1 MKKIKTKKYLV
12 IGNVATGYDMNIL
25 NILSNVAK
33 HHDAQV
39 IHTGD
44 ICTNQEKL
52 MYERRVRKIRTFE
65 INMQKNI
72 ESKENQ
78 LRVDISRQ
86 YELIEKYEAELEYSE
101 ESGESDAKI
110 GKWTN
115 KIAKCEEAIERKE
128 AKLEEYSQKQLLKQ
142 DTLNCEI
149 EALVLA
155 GKHRVDDLIKV
166 FPNIKFVANIEQY
179 LESPPKKHVG
189 SSFDIGSHLVIQSVN
204 ANGKKISTQ
213 PITDRAYKYLKKLK
227 KSAIVPHAIPAL
239 RSYEKPSKK
248 KLDAVTAWNFYTTGS
263 LYFEGEANR
272 PSEYYKANTL
282 PSALLVS
289 FDRKNDE
296 FHASR
301 LHFDFIKSGK
311 KGMLGVLLDSQ
322 FYTQKSVIDVGG
334 KNTAA
339 GLTDSHAPWHD
350 ERSLACYIGLAELSK
365 AETVIHL
372 GDAADWTSISNHLKS
387 NLREKEGL
395 RFLEDIKA
403 FGAFMRRMGS
413 ATKYIKE
420 KILVDANHEYW
431 IKRYIDEKPELI
443 GICDQETI
451 YAQEIPDWE
460 YHIPANGQDYTRYY
474 GDLALRHGDKES
486 VMKAAKMF
494 DKYIGGHFHQ
504 HNEILR
510 VGSCGASCKL
520 NPGYLRGNI
529 TGWQDCIF
537 SVTRYKGVSSF
548 DIKTVLGND
557 KVARFSYQGEVYEV
571 KVDK

>member
-12 IGNVATGYDMNIL
+12 IGNVATGYDTNIL
-25 NILSNVAK
+25 NILANTAS
-33 HHDAQV
+33 HHNAQV

-44 ICTNQEKL
+44 ICTYHEKL
-52 MYERRVRKIRTFE
+52 MYERRVNKIRTFE
-65 INMQKNI
+65 KNLQKSI
-72 ESKENQ
+72 ESKSDQ
-78 LRVDISRQ
+78 LQIDIDRQ
-86 YELIEKYEAELEYSE
+86 YELKNEYQVELDYSIENE
-101 ESGESDAKI
+101 ESDAKI
-110 GKWTN
+110 GKWRN
-115 KIAKCEEAIERKE
+115 KIAKCEDNIANKE
-128 AKLEEYSQKQLLKQ
+128 AKLEEFSQKQLLKKKTQ
-142 DTLNCEI
+142 EAEI
-149 EALVLA
+149 ESLVLA
-155 GKHRVDDLIKV
+155 GKQRVDDLIKV

-179 LESPPKKHVG
+179 LESPPENHVG
-189 SSFDIGSHLVIQSVN
+189 SSFDVGSHLVIQSVN

-248 KLDAVTAWNFYTTGS
+248 NPDSVTAWNFYTTGS

-272 PSEYYKANTL
+272 PSEYYKASTL

-289 FDRKNDE
+289 YDAKNDE

-301 LHFDFIKSGK
+301 LHFDYVASGK
-311 KGMLGVLLDSQ
+311 KGMLGILLDSQ
-322 FYTQKSVIDVGG
+322 FYTQKSVINVGG

-403 FGAFMRRMGS
+403 FGDFMRRMGS
-413 ATKYIKE
+413 ATKHIKE

-460 YHIPANGQDYTRYY
+460 YHIPSNGQDYTRYY

-486 VMKAAKMF
+486 VAKAAKMF

-520 NPGYLRGNI
+520 HPGYLRGNI
-529 TGWQDCIF
+529 TGWADCIF
-537 SVTRYKGVSSF
+537 SVTKYNGVSAF
-548 DIKTVLGND
+548 DIKSVLGDD
-557 KVARFSYQGEVYEV
+557 KAARFNWQGEVYEV
-571 KVDK
+571 KVG